1 MGGCDKKKALMETN
15 QKTDGGMKRYDEAFK
30 RSAVELLLSSGKS
43 IKQIAVELGITT
55 WTLRDWKKRFG
66 PPSAAA
72 LSPDELQAENLRL
85 RQELL
90 RVKSQRDILKKTLG
104 ILSTPGDNDSNA

>member
-1 MGGCDKKKALMETN
+1 METN
-15 QKTDGGMKRYDEAFK
+15 QKPDRTFKRYDEAFK

-43 IKQIAVELGITT
+43 LKQIATELGITT

-66 PPSAAA
+66 PPPSSA
-72 LSPDELQAENLRL
+72 LSADELQAENQRL

-90 RVKSQRDILKKTLG
+90 RIKTQRDILKKTLG
-104 ILSTPGDNDSNA
+104 ILSTPNDNDSNA